1 MVDIIAPVGTELLV
15 NSLTGGTQINP
26 SVTALSNGGFV
37 VTWHDQG
44 RQVGAT
50 IDQNISAQIYDASG
64 TPVGGEFQ
72 VNTAALGT
80 QVNPAVTA
88 LSDGKFV
95 VTWSDNSGLLGEV
108 AYGIKAQVFD
118 ATGGRVG
125 AEFRVNTN
133 VQGDQQFSAVTALN
147 NGNFVVTW
155 ADHTDFFGTINS
167 TIRAQI
173 YTESGAKVGNEFV
186 ANVASGY
193 DLTFPAVASLADG
206 RFVISWTQG
215 ILNSSGKDIRAII
228 LNADGSR
235 ASLEL
240 FMNSVNSNVAF
251 PQDQSSVT
259 GLADGGFV
267 ITWQDRGGNLRTP
280 TEDADGFSI
289 RAQIYNANGNRRGG
303 DFLINTDTI
312 RNQQFPAVTALQN
325 GGFAVSWEDESNTLG
340 DTSSAG
346 IRVQAFSATGVRI
359 GTEVRVNT
367 QTLNKQVTP
376 SIDTLT
382 NGDIVISWAD
392 YGPQTDIFA
401 QPDIKA
407 QILSV
412 YTRPRTSE
420 DLFFGTEDQRLFF
433 DVRTND
439 VTIDT
444 LQVTHVNGIE
454 IFPGSA
460 EVELAEGNV
469 GASADGRL
477 YLTPS
482 EDFNGPVTFEYTV
495 VDGQGNS
502 TTESVTIHFSPV
514 NDFPRFNPDQGV
526 LVLPN
531 GSEGT
536 PYSVSVADLLAGFY
550 EVDGDPLSVFI
561 SLTPELGSVS
571 LNNGIYTFNPGENF
585 SGTFT
590 LNYGVTD
597 GRGLIAQTSRQI
609 VIDPVADAPVITSNG
624 GGEVVAISIA
634 ENIAQV
640 TTVTATDGDGDAL
653 TFAIAGGADAALF
666 AIDETSGALTF
677 LTAPNFEV
685 PADQD
690 GDNVY
695 DVVVR
700 ASDAGGLFGEQ
711 EIAVTVLDLTD
722 GLIITGTDRNDT
734 ITPTTS
740 NNGLARST
748 ASNDVLIG
756 NGGVDTL
763 DGGEGDDRIEGGAG
777 ADKLFGGLGNDTLLG
792 GDAIDQIRGGE
803 GADTMI
809 GGLGADSYW
818 VDNAGDVVVE
828 DRVIDAGTGKEVGGI
843 DLVTASVS
851 YTLSANVEKLTLV
864 SGAGNIN
871 GTGNAQSNTLLGN
884 EGDNV
889 LNGGAGKDTL
899 RGGLGADAFQFTT
912 LELTANS
919 DTVQDFVAGEDRIEL
934 SISAFTALA
943 DFGLGALDS
952 GELAFGTRATTAD
965 QHLIYNSATGALF
978 YDADGSGSA
987 AQVRI
992 AVLTGLPTLQADDIV
1007 LI

>member
-37 VTWHDQG
+37 VAWHDQG
-44 RQVGAT
+44 RQVGFS
-50 IDQNISAQIYDASG
+50 IDQNISVQIYDASG
-64 TPVGGEFQ
+64 TPVGGELQ
-72 VNTAALGT
+72 ITAGGT
-80 QVNPAVTA
+80 QSNPAITA

-108 AYGIKAQVFD
+108 DYGIKARVFD
-118 ATGGRVG
+118 AAGLGVG
-125 AEFRVNTN
+125 AQFRVNTN

-155 ADHTDFFGTINS
+155 ADRTDFFGTITS

-173 YTESGAKVGNEFV
+173 FNESGAKVGSEFV
-186 ANVASGY
+186 TNVASGY
-193 DLTFPAVASLADG
+193 DLTFPAVASLANG
-206 RFVISWTQG
+206 GFVVSWTQG
-215 ILNSSGKDIRAII
+215 TANSSDKDIRAII

-240 FMNSVNSNVAF
+240 FMNSVNSNVDF
-251 PQDQSSVT
+251 PQDQSSIT

-267 ITWQDRGGNLRTP
+267 ITWMDRGGNLRTP

-382 NGDIVISWAD
+382 NGDIVVSWAD

-412 YTRPRTSE
+412 YSGPRTTNDTAVVAE
-420 DLFFGTEDQRLFF
+420 DRAVTF

-444 LQVTHVNGIE
+444 LQVTHIAGTAITAGGGAV
-454 IFPGSA
+454 A
-460 EVELAEGNV
+460 LADGTV
-469 GASADGRL
+469 ALGLDGRL
-477 YLTPS
+477 TFTPRA
-482 EDFNGPVTFEYTV
+482 DFNGPVSFAYTV

-502 TTESVTIHFSPV
+502 KSASATVTVTPV
-514 NDFPRFNPDQGV
+514 NDAPV
-526 LVLPN
+526 LSGTQAVLPN
-531 GSEGT
+531 GTEGT
-536 PYSVSVADLLAGFY
+536 PYTVSTADLLAGFTDI
-550 EVDGDPLSVFI
+550 DGDTLSVLLDL
-561 SLTPELGSVS
+561 SPEVGSVS
-571 LNNGIYTFNPGENF
+571 QSGGIITITPAENF
-585 SGTFT
+585 SGTIT
-590 LNYGVTD
+590 LNYAVTD
-597 GRGLIAQTSRQI
+597 RRGALVLASQDI
-609 VIDPVADAPVITSNG
+609 VIDAVADAPVITSNG

-634 ENIAQV
+634 ENITDV
-640 TTVTATDGDGDAL
+640 TTVTATDDDGDTP

-666 AIDETSGALTF
+666 AIDETTGALTF
-677 LTAPNFEV
+677 LTAPNFEA

-700 ASDAGGLFGEQ
+700 ASGAGGLFGEQ

-734 ITPTTS
+734 ITPTAS
-740 NNGLARST
+740 LYGLERST
-748 ASNDVLIG
+748 ASGDVLIG
-756 NGGVDTL
+756 NGGADTL
-763 DGGEGDDRIEGGAG
+763 DGGDGDDRIEGGAG
-777 ADKLFGGLGNDTLLG
+777 ADKLFGGLGDDTLLG
-792 GDAIDQIRGGE
+792 GDAIDQLRGGE

-818 VDNAGDVVVE
+818 VDNADDVVVE
-828 DRVIDAGTGKEVGGI
+828 ERIIDLGTGKEVGGI

-851 YTLSANVEKLTLV
+851 YALTANVEKLTLE

-871 GTGNAQSNTLLGN
+871 GTGNTLANTLLGN

-889 LNGGAGKDTL
+889 LNGGGGRDTL
-899 RGGLGADAFQFTT
+899 RGGLGADAFQFSM

-919 DTVQDFVAGEDRIEL
+919 DTVQDFVAGVDRIEL

-943 DFGLGALDS
+943 DFGLGALDTS
-952 GELAFGTRATTAD
+952 ELALGVKATTAD
-965 QHLIYNSATGALF
+965 QHLIYNQATGALF
-978 YDADGSGSA
+978 YDVDGSGSA

-992 AVLTGLPTLQADDIV
+992 AVLTGLPALQADDIV

>member
-15 NSLTGGTQINP
+15 NSLTGGTQINS

-37 VTWHDQG
+37 VAWHDQG

-80 QVNPAVTA
+80 QVNPAITA

-118 ATGGRVG
+118 ATGSRVG

-155 ADHTDFFGTINS
+155 ADRTDFFGTINS

-173 YTESGAKVGNEFV
+173 YTESGVKVGNEFV

-193 DLTFPAVASLADG
+193 DLTFPAVAS
-206 RFVISWTQG
+206 
-215 ILNSSGKDIRAII
+215 
-228 LNADGSR
+228 
-235 ASLEL
+235 
-240 FMNSVNSNVAF
+240 
-251 PQDQSSVT
+251 
-259 GLADGGFV
+259 LADGGFV

-382 NGDIVISWAD
+382 NGDIVISWSD
-392 YGPQTDIFA
+392 FGPQTDNFA

-420 DLFFGTEDQRLFF
+420 DLFFGTEDQRFFF
-433 DVRTND
+433 DVRAND

-444 LQVTHVNGIE
+444 LQVTHINGIE

-460 EVELAEGNV
+460 EVELAGGNV

-482 EDFNGPVTFEYTV
+482 DDFNGPVTFEYTV

-502 TTESVTIHFSPV
+502 ATESATIHFSPV
-514 NDFPRFNPDQGV
+514 NDFPRFNPDDGV
-526 LVLPN
+526 LVLPH

-536 PYSVSVADLLAGFY
+536 PYSVSMADLLAGFY

-561 SLTPELGSVS
+561 SLTPGLGSVS
-571 LNNGIYTFNPGENF
+571 LNNGIYTINPGENF
-585 SGTFT
+585 SGTVT

-624 GGEVVAISIA
+624 GSEVVAISIA
-634 ENIAQV
+634 ENITDV
-640 TTVTATDGDGDAL
+640 TTVTATDDDGDTP
-653 TFAIAGGADAALF
+653 TFAIAGGTDAALF
-666 AIDETSGALTF
+666 AIDETTGVLTF
-677 LTAPNFEV
+677 LSAPNFEV
-685 PADQD
+685 PTDQD

-740 NNGLARST
+740 LNGLERST
-748 ASNDVLIG
+748 ASGDVLIG
-756 NGGVDTL
+756 NGGADTL

-777 ADKLFGGLGNDTLLG
+777 ADKLFGGLGDDTLLG
-792 GDAIDQIRGGE
+792 GDAIDQLRGGE

-818 VDNAGDVVVE
+818 VDNAGDVVIE
-828 DRVIDAGTGKEVGGI
+828 ARVIDAGTGKEVGGI
-843 DLVTASVS
+843 DLVTATVS
-851 YTLSANVEKLTLV
+851 YALTANVEKLTLE

-871 GTGNAQSNTLLGN
+871 GTGNTLANTLLGN

-889 LNGGAGKDTL
+889 LNGGGGKDTL
-899 RGGLGADAFQFTT
+899 RGGLGADAFQFTA

-919 DTVQDFVAGEDRIEL
+919 DTVQDFTAGEDRIEL

-943 DFGLGALDS
+943 DFGLGALDTS
-952 GELAFGTRATTAD
+952 ELAFGTRATTAA
-965 QHLIYNSATGALF
+965 QHLIYNQATGALF
-978 YDADGSGSA
+978 YDADGSGSG

-992 AVLTGLPTLQADDIV
+992 AVLTGLPALQADDIV

>member
-1 MVDIIAPVGTELLV
+1 MVAVIAPVGTELLV
-15 NSLTGGTQINP
+15 NTLTGGTQINS

-37 VTWHDQG
+37 VTWYDRG

-50 IDQNISAQIYDASG
+50 MEDNISAQIYDASG
-64 TPVGGEFQ
+64 AKVGGEFQ
-72 VNTAALGT
+72 VPSAAVGA
-80 QVNPAVTA
+80 QANPAITA
-88 LSDGKFV
+88 LAGGKFV
-95 VTWSDNSGLLGEV
+95 VTWSDNSGALGEI
-108 AYGIKAQVFD
+108 AYGIKAQIFD

-155 ADHTDFFGTINS
+155 ADRTEFFGSISS

-173 YTESGAKVGNEFV
+173 YTESGVKVGNEFV
-186 ANVASGY
+186 ANLASGNNMA
-193 DLTFPAVASLADG
+193 FPAVASLANG
-206 RFVISWTQG
+206 GFVISWTQG
-215 ILNSSGKDIRAII
+215 NADNSDRDIRAII

-240 FMNSVNSNVAF
+240 FMNSVNSTVSF
-251 PQDQSSVT
+251 PQDESSVT

-267 ITWQDRGGNLRTP
+267 ITWMDRGGNLRTP
-280 TEDADGFSI
+280 AEDADGFSI
-289 RAQIYNANGNRRGG
+289 RAQIYNADGNRRGG
-303 DFLINTDTI
+303 DFLVNTDTI
-312 RNQQFPAVTALQN
+312 RGQQFPAVTALQN
-325 GGFAVSWEDESNTLG
+325 GGFAITWEDESNTLG

-376 SIDTLT
+376 SIDTLA

-412 YTRPRTSE
+412 YTGPRTTNDTAVVNE
-420 DLFFGTEDQRLFF
+420 DRAVTF

-444 LQVTHVNGIE
+444 LQVTHIAGTAITAGGAV
-454 IFPGSA
+454 
-460 EVELAEGNV
+460 VTLAEGTV
-469 GASADGRL
+469 ALGLDGRL
-477 YLTPS
+477 TFTPS
-482 EDFNGPVTFEYTV
+482 ADFNGPATFAYTV

-502 TTESVTIHFSPV
+502 KSATATVTVTPV
-514 NDFPRFNPDQGV
+514 NDAPV
-526 LVLPN
+526 LSGTQAVLPH
-531 GSEGT
+531 GTEGT
-536 PYSVSVADLLAGFY
+536 PYTVSTAALLAGFTDI
-550 EVDGDPLSVFI
+550 DGDTLSVLLDL
-561 SLTPELGSVS
+561 SPEVGSVS
-571 LNNGIYTFNPGENF
+571 QSGGIITITPAENF
-585 SGTFT
+585 SGTIT
-590 LNYGVTD
+590 LNYAVTD
-597 GRGLIAQTSRQI
+597 RRGALVLASQDI
-609 VIDPVADAPVITSNG
+609 VIDPVTDAPVITSNG

-634 ENIAQV
+634 ENITDV
-640 TTVTATDGDGDAL
+640 TTVTATDGDGDTP

-666 AIDETSGALTF
+666 TIDETSGVLTF
-677 LTAPNFEV
+677 LTAPNFEA
-685 PADQD
+685 PTDQD
-690 GDNVY
+690 GDNIY
-695 DVVVR
+695 DVVVQ
-700 ASDAGGLFGEQ
+700 ASDAGGLFAEQ

-734 ITPTTS
+734 ITPTAS

-763 DGGEGDDRIEGGAG
+763 DGGEGDDRIDGGAG
-777 ADKLFGGLGNDTLLG
+777 ADKLFGGLGDDTLLG
-792 GDAIDQIRGGE
+792 GDAIDQLRGGE

-818 VDNAGDVVVE
+818 VDNAGDVVIE
-828 DRVIDAGTGKEVGGI
+828 ERVIDAGTGKEVGGI

-851 YTLSANVEKLTLV
+851 YTLSANVEKLTLE

-871 GTGNAQSNTLLGN
+871 GTGNALANTLLGN

-899 RGGLGADAFQFTT
+899 RGGLGADAFQFST

-919 DTVQDFVAGEDRIEL
+919 DTVQDFTAGEDRIEL
-934 SISAFTALA
+934 SISAFSALA
-943 DFGLGALDS
+943 DFGLGALDP

-965 QHLIYNSATGALF
+965 QHLIYNSATGGLF